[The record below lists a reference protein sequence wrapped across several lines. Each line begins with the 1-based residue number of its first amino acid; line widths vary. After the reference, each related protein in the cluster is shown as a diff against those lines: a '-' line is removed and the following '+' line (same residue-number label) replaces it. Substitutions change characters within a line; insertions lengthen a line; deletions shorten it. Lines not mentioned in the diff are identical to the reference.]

1 VLVAGGGN
9 TTGSL
14 NSAELY
20 NPATGKWTF
29 TGSMTTARRAHTATL
44 LPNGEV
50 LVAGGIVSV
59 SNTGVTSTTATAEL
73 YNPSTGKWTPTGS
86 LSTARYSQGMAL
98 LPNGQALVAGG
109 YNPASGLLASAEL
122 YDPSVGGW
130 KTTGSMNVPRS
141 TQAVV
146 LSSGQVLMAAGDG
159 SGRTAEIYSN
169 GHWSLTSNM
178 IFTHPGLHAALTPT
192 GDVVV
197 LGGHLASYSTE
208 FFNPSTNV
216 WSRTGNLAV
225 NPPNGPLT
233 LIGTGEVLMAGG
245 ESSYGT
251 DALCRLYDSTRNAW
265 LFTGSMN
272 QVRTA
277 HTATR
282 LQNGQVLAAGGEF
295 KSSSG
300 TFTDLASAELYTP

>member
-1 VLVAGGGN
+1 
-9 TTGSL
+9 
-14 NSAELY
+14 
-20 NPATGKWTF
+20 
-29 TGSMTTARRAHTATL
+29 
-44 LPNGEV
+44 
-50 LVAGGIVSV
+50 
-59 SNTGVTSTTATAEL
+59 
-73 YNPSTGKWTPTGS
+73 
-86 LSTARYSQGMAL
+86 
-98 LPNGQALVAGG
+98 
-109 YNPASGLLASAEL
+109 
-122 YDPSVGGW
+122 
-130 KTTGSMNVPRS
+130 
-141 TQAVV
+141 VV
-146 LSSGQVLMAAGDG
+146 LSTGQVLMAAGDG
-159 SGRTAEIYSN
+159 NGRTAEIYSN

-178 IFTHPGLHAALTPT
+178 IFTHPGLHAALTPN

-208 FFNPSTNV
+208 FYNPSTNL

-251 DALCRLYDSTRNAW
+251 DALCRLYDSARNAW

-277 HTATR
+277 HTATL

-295 KSSSG
+295 KSSNG